1 MSEKCLCIEYK
12 LCQYTG
18 IYQFVYV
25 CQCIL
30 MSYCALGR
38 AYICPSVNTCVLPL
52 VVYPSTYITVRYIV
66 VILLHGSETWALR
79 KAEQDMLERTEM
91 RMLRWMT
98 MIGIKKIEKI
108 RNEEI

>member
-25 CQCIL
+25 CQCICLYL

-38 AYICPSVNTCVLPL
+38 TYICPSVNTSVLPL
-52 VVYPSTYITVRYIV
+52 VLYPSTYITVRYSTVNFV
-66 VILLHGSETWALR
+66 VL
-79 KAEQDMLERTEM
+79 
-91 RMLRWMT
+91 
-98 MIGIKKIEKI
+98 
-108 RNEEI
+108 